1 MDADAT
7 LYRRFLA
14 GEEDALT
21 ALLKTYREGLV
32 LYVNGI
38 VKNIFDAE
46 DIVQEVF
53 ITLFVR
59 RPAYKAAGTFKAW
72 LYTVARHKAIDFL
85 RRKNRGREVSL
96 EETSA
101 EETLVEDAYAA
112 ADRTRALLRVL
123 EDLRP
128 EQKEILFL
136 TYFEELPNKQ
146 AAKVMGKSV
155 HAIETLNSRAR
166 AALRERLEQEGLTYE
181 DL

>member
-1 MDADAT
+1 MESGEA

-14 GEEDALT
+14 GDEQALA

-46 DIVQEVF
+46 DIAQEVF

-59 RPAYKAAGTFKAW
+59 RPAYKAAGSFKAW

-85 RRKNRGREVSL
+85 RRKNRRREVSL
-96 EETSA
+96 EETAA
-101 EETLVEDAYAA
+101 EAALVEDAYAA
-112 ADRTRALLRVL
+112 ADRRRALLRLL
-123 EDLRP
+123 EELSP
-128 EQKEILFL
+128 AYKEILFL
-136 TYFEELPNKQ
+136 TYFEGLPNKM

-166 AALRERLEQEGLTYE
+166 AALRERLRQEGLTDE